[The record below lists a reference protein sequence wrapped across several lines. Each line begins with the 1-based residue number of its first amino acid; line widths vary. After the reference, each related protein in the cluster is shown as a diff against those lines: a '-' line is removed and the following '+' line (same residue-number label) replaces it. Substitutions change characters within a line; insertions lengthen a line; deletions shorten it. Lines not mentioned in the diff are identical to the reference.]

1 MLLDAD
7 EFKRF
12 GDVRLQLRVNGEIRQ
27 NMIVED
33 DILYPPVEALQT
45 LAKFTKLEAGDI
57 VLTGTPV
64 GTALTARGVSHKEG
78 GVDLQAFLSAQ
89 TQNPNYLHQGGP
101 AGLTAATLLAQYG
114 IDFWCFTEMKP
125 PTRCPFRGDRRRRR
139 RRRAL
144 LPLRLATSRESQYS
158 IGVIRISGSISV
170 NMYIK
175 G

>member
-12 GDVRLQLRVNGEIRQ
+12 GDLRLQLRVNGEIRQ

-64 GTALTARGVSHKEG
+64 GTALTARGVSQKEG

-101 AGLTAATLLAQYG
+101 GRPHRRHPAG
-114 IDFWCFTEMKP
+114 P
-125 PTRCPFRGDRRRRR
+125 VRH
-139 RRRAL
+139 
-144 LPLRLATSRESQYS
+144 RL
-158 IGVIRISGSISV
+158 SGA
-170 NMYIK
+170 
-175 G
+175 

>member
-12 GDVRLQLRVNGEIRQ
+12 GDLRLQLRVNGEIRQ
-27 NMIVED
+27 NMILEG

-64 GTALTARGVSHKEG
+64 GTALTARGVSQKEG

-101 AGLTAATLLAQYG
+101 GRPHRRHPAG
-114 IDFWCFTEMKP
+114 P
-125 PTRCPFRGDRRRRR
+125 VRH
-139 RRRAL
+139 
-144 LPLRLATSRESQYS
+144 RL
-158 IGVIRISGSISV
+158 SGA
-170 NMYIK
+170 
-175 G
+175 